1 VRIAALPNSDAGSVS
16 ILPVYLRR
24 AENTRVNR
32 PSVLIADD
40 HPVLL
45 EGVKTLVSKEF
56 RIVAAVG
63 DGQQVLKAVG
73 KFRPDLVV
81 LDVSMPNL
89 NGIEAT
95 RALRKMFPDVKVV
108 VLTMHSDPVFA
119 AEALE
124 AGALAYVLK
133 ASACSDLIQAMH
145 SALRGRRFVSRD
157 LGCDVPSSRGQLPG
171 GAMEPALLSA
181 RQREVLQLIAEGR
194 SLKEIAA
201 QLNLSI
207 KTVEFH
213 KYRLCRTLGMHT
225 TAELTAFAIRHGIV
239 SS

>member
-1 VRIAALPNSDAGSVS
+1 
-16 ILPVYLRR
+16 LPVCLHWV
-24 AENTRVNR
+24 ENTRMNR

-56 RIVAAVG
+56 RVVAAVG

-73 KFRPDLVV
+73 KFHPDLIV

-108 VLTMHSDPVFA
+108 VLTMHSDPIFA

-133 ASACSDLIQAMH
+133 GSACSDLIQAMH
-145 SALRGRRFVSRD
+145 SALRGRRFVSQD
-157 LGCDVPSSRGQLPG
+157 LAGDMPSSHGQLHAG
-171 GAMEPALLSA
+171 SSQAALLSA

-194 SLKEIAA
+194 SLKEIART
-201 QLNLSI
+201 LNLST

-213 KYRLCRTLGMHT
+213 KYRLCKTLGMHT